1 MKSVAAKLLVFL
13 LTLPATLSVQA
24 NAMEYPFA
32 RKEKVPPLPQNLTWL
47 NTAGPL
53 ELHDLRGKFVL
64 LDFWTYCCINCMHI
78 LPELHK
84 LEQAWPKNLVVIGVH
99 SAKFTTEQDT
109 QDIRAAIQRYKIEHP
124 VINDARHEL
133 WESFGVQAWPTV
145 ILIDPEG
152 YAVWGTSGE
161 ITFEQVDK
169 VIRAGMPY
177 YRQNKLLD
185 ETPLRF
191 DMERNAA
198 AATPLRFPGK
208 ILADEASGRLF
219 ISDSNH
225 NRIVVAKLDGTLLSV
240 IGSGVAG
247 RQDGDFT
254 TAQFNQPQ
262 GLALYGDQL
271 FVADTEN
278 HEIRRVDL
286 AGRKVTTVA
295 GTGRQSREPVGPGRR
310 ADPRHTA
317 LSSPWDLLLHG
328 DDLFIA
334 MAGCHQIWRMRIDGS
349 AIGPYAG
356 NAREDIVDG
365 PRLPKKTYELGS
377 ASFAQPSGLASDGTW
392 LYVAD
397 SEGSSIRAVPLGPR
411 PEVRTVVGTAQLP
424 VARLF
429 TFGDVDGPASKARF
443 QHPLG
448 LAWHDGRIYVAD
460 TYNHKIRVVE
470 PSDGTTRTLACGW
483 SPGFGRN
490 TTETPPEGGTRNPGM
505 PPKGGTLTGF
515 FEPAGLVVAEG
526 KVFVADTN
534 NHLIRT
540 IDLQTLQVRTLTI
553 AGLMPPQPPAAV
565 AKRPAGHIEKLP
577 SATVRGENGELRLRV
592 ELGFPEGYKINTA
605 APMEYRIE
613 NAEPA
618 ASGAAGPILREGFG
632 KPVRVEKP
640 ESKFEIRLPVNGQ
653 TGRDVVEVA
662 VDYYYCREGSEGLCK
677 IGSAEWIVPVV
688 FSANAEQSV
697 VRLRHRAK

>member
-1 MKSVAAKLLVFL
+1 MGTLLLFVLALPAVLLV
-13 LTLPATLSVQA
+13 QA
-24 NAMEYPFA
+24 SAMENPFA
-32 RKEKVPPLPQNLTWL
+32 GRQKVLPLPPNVTWL

-53 ELHDLRGKFVL
+53 ELQDLRGKFVL
-64 LDFWTYCCINCMHI
+64 MDFWTYCCINCMHI

-109 QDIRAAIQRYKIEHP
+109 QDIRSAIQRYKIEHP

-133 WESFGVQAWPTV
+133 WKSFGVQAWPTV

-161 ITFEQVDK
+161 ITFEQVNK
-169 VIRAGMPY
+169 VIRTGLPY

-185 ETPLRF
+185 ETPLHF
-191 DMERNAA
+191 DMERHAA

-225 NRIVVAKLDGTLLSV
+225 NRIVVAKLDGTLLGV

-262 GLALYGDQL
+262 GLAFGDNEL

-295 GTGRQSREPVGPGRR
+295 GTGRQGREPAAPGRR
-310 ADPRHTA
+310 SDPRRTA

-328 DDLFIA
+328 GDLFIA
-334 MAGCHQIWRMRIDGS
+334 MAGCHQIWRMRLDGS
-349 AIGPYAG
+349 TIGPYAG
-356 NAREDIVDG
+356 NAQEDIVDG
-365 PRLPKKTYELGS
+365 PRLPKQTYQPGS

-397 SEGSSIRAVPLGPR
+397 SEGSSIRAVPLEPR
-411 PEVRTVVGTAQLP
+411 GEVRTVVGTSQLTS
-424 VARLF
+424 ARLF
-429 TFGDVDGPASKARF
+429 TFGDVDGPAAKARF

-448 LAWHDGRIYVAD
+448 LAWHDGRVYVAD
-460 TYNHKIRVVE
+460 TYNHKIRVVD
-470 PSDGTTRTLACGW
+470 PSDGATRTLTGTGR
-483 SPGFGRN
+483 PGKADQ
-490 TTETPPEGGTRNPGM
+490 PAA
-505 PPKGGTLTGF
+505 F
-515 FEPAGLVVAEG
+515 FEPAGLAVAAG
-526 KVFVADTN
+526 KLFVADTN
-534 NHLIRT
+534 NHIIRE
-540 IDLQTLQVRTLTI
+540 IDLKTLQVRTLAI
-553 AGLMPPQPPAAV
+553 SGLKPPQPPATG
-565 AKRPAGHIEKLP
+565 AKRPGGSIEKLP
-577 SATVRGENGELRLRV
+577 PSVVRAEHGELRLRV
-592 ELGFPEGYKINTA
+592 ELAFPAGYKINTL
-605 APMEYRIE
+605 APLEYRIE
-613 NAEPA
+613 NAEQA
-618 ASGAAGPILREGFG
+618 DAEATGAILREGFG

-640 ESKFEIRLPVNGQ
+640 AAKFEIHLPVNGQ
-653 TGRDVVEVA
+653 TGRDVVQVA
-662 VDYYYCREGSEGLCK
+662 VEYYYCREGSEGLCK
-677 IGSAEWIVPVV
+677 IGNAEWIVPVEV
-688 FSANAEQSV
+688 SATAEQSV
-697 VRLRHRAK
+697 VRLRHRAN